1 MALTLQTL
9 LEGIYSAVIQAG
21 NFVTA
26 QHFKMFESYFERRT
40 IQDEVLGR
48 TEVYVPRLIAMAYSK
63 IENGEEKFDVYEAPQ
78 AALIPLSTLAI
89 ETLEMEFEAK
99 ISNFEELAKPPAEE
113 DGEEGKK
120 PEEPGVLRR
129 TFDELRH
136 AAGEVEIMMKGE
148 AMDSAA
154 SPVKVKITFRLK
166 DPPEGISLIQEQLL
180 DYLRT

>member
-9 LEGIYSAVIQAG
+9 LEGIYSSVIEAG

-26 QHFKMFESYFERRT
+26 QHFKMFESYFERKRIT
-40 IQDEVLGR
+40 DEVLGE

-78 AALIPLSTLAI
+78 AALIPMSTLAI

-99 ISNFEELAKPPAEE
+99 IANFEALAETKGDESEAGEAE
-113 DGEEGKK
+113 D
-120 PEEPGVLRR
+120 PGILKR
-129 TFDELRH
+129 TFDQLREV
-136 AAGEVEIMMKGE
+136 AGEVEIMMKG
-148 AMDSAA
+148 DSMESSA
-154 SPVKVKITFRLK
+154 SPVKVKITFK
-166 DPPEGISLIQEQLL
+166 IQPPPEGVALIQEQLL